1 MRASRTYVKICG
13 ITRPQDAA
21 AAVEAGAD
29 ALGFLFAEGPRRV
42 SGSSAIEILEG
53 VDPAIPRVGVFSDQH
68 IVTVENIALRIR
80 ADWVQLSGSEA
91 PEYCA
96 ALPVPV
102 VKAIGA
108 SSAEHVREAVAGYD
122 GRASAFL
129 LGAGAADAVE
139 GAAVPLEWGAL
150 APLPRG
156 VRFMISGGLTP
167 ENVGEAVRA
176 LRPWAV
182 DVTSGV
188 ESSPGVKDASLMRA
202 FVAAVRAADEGP
214 AGR

>member
-21 AAVEAGAD
+21 AAVAAGAD

-42 SGSSAIEILEG
+42 SGSRAIEILEG
-53 VDPAIPRVGVFSDQH
+53 VDPAIPRVGVFADQH

-80 ADWVQLSGSEA
+80 ADWVQLSGCEG

-102 VKAIGA
+102 VKAIDA

-139 GAAVPLEWGAL
+139 GAAVPLEWGAV

-167 ENVGEAVRA
+167 DNVGEAVRA